1 MADEK
6 EDVIKA
12 NIYAERPG
20 NTVKPTIVTE
30 PLPAAEHVEKETK
43 EKLTQTIIFQNC
55 MCISKRQIVLQHI
68 FNK

>member
-6 EDVIKA
+6 DDAIKA

-30 PLPAAEHVEKETK
+30 PLPAEEDVDKETK
-43 EKLTQTIIFQNC
+43 EKLTEQ
-55 MCISKRQIVLQHI
+55 RQEDKENEIKKNDTSGI
-68 FNK
+68 AG